1 MQEALVP
8 RLLHSLTSVAVGLSV
23 GYETWPLV
31 GWHHPFVIGW
41 SKYRLRF
48 LTAPLHYEFMW
59 PVGIHTVFQTPVT
72 VPLHHPNGRQMSALR
87 AVQGDCERV
96 YLLHSCVGSVCMFN
110 SLIPGRCGCNL
121 NFHFISSIY
130 IVSISCEIALGWMS
144 VMSQDLTDDE
154 PTLVQVM
161 TWCPSGNKP
170 FPESMLTKFYD
181 AMWCH

>member
-1 MQEALVP
+1 MRHGLWLAGIT
-8 RLLHSLTSVAVGLSV
+8 LLWSADLN
-23 GYETWPLV
+23 
-31 GWHHPFVIGW
+31 IGW
-41 SKYRLRF
+41 DSL
-48 LTAPLHYEFMW
+48 LPHCIMSSCDQWEF
-59 PVGIHTVFQTPVT
+59 TPFFRPQWQSLCT
-72 VPLHHPNGRQMSALR
+72 KMSAVR